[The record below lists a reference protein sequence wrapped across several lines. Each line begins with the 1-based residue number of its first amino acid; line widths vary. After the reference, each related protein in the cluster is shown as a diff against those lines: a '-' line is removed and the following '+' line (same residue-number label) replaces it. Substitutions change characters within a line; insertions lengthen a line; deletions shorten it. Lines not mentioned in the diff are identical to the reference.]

1 MLLRSCAIWRE
12 NEREVTVMKQ
22 YILDTRMGI
31 IQEEPIQGKM
41 GWDGTENQQEN
52 TCLILAATLKEF
64 EASEILHPCKKE
76 LLHSLNCEK
85 YCKVEFFHNCIQGI
99 IRSPLT
105 DGHRQKPFL
114 FGFLLY
120 QNMLWFVSDDAKL
133 PNMVEQIREEL
144 YEGFS
149 IQDFLLAFFN
159 HLIEKD
165 MSFLQKIEDGL
176 ERMEEKVLD
185 RKEAHLNEAIMQNRR
200 ELSQRHGYYPGICIC
215 DSGHHDA
222 EIWRQGNRPDAVFGK
237 SV

>member
-22 YILDTRMGI
+22 YILDTRMGT

-41 GWDGTENQQEN
+41 GWAGTENQQEN

-120 QNMLWFVSDDAKL
+120 QNML
-133 PNMVEQIREEL
+133 
-144 YEGFS
+144 
-149 IQDFLLAFFN
+149 
-159 HLIEKD
+159 
-165 MSFLQKIEDGL
+165 
-176 ERMEEKVLD
+176 
-185 RKEAHLNEAIMQNRR
+185 
-200 ELSQRHGYYPGICIC
+200 
-215 DSGHHDA
+215 
-222 EIWRQGNRPDAVFGK
+222 
-237 SV
+237 

>member
-22 YILDTRMGI
+22 YILDTRMGT

-99 IRSPLT
+99 IWSPLT

-144 YEGFS
+144 YPYS
-149 IQDFLLAFFN
+149 VAKILCVWSLTSDNQKVACLSSQHHDFL
-159 HLIEKD
+159 
-165 MSFLQKIEDGL
+165 
-176 ERMEEKVLD
+176 
-185 RKEAHLNEAIMQNRR
+185 
-200 ELSQRHGYYPGICIC
+200 
-215 DSGHHDA
+215 
-222 EIWRQGNRPDAVFGK
+222 
-237 SV
+237 

>member
-1 MLLRSCAIWRE
+1 
-12 NEREVTVMKQ
+12 
-22 YILDTRMGI
+22 
-31 IQEEPIQGKM
+31 
-41 GWDGTENQQEN
+41 
-52 TCLILAATLKEF
+52 
-64 EASEILHPCKKE
+64 
-76 LLHSLNCEK
+76 
-85 YCKVEFFHNCIQGI
+85 
-99 IRSPLT
+99 
-105 DGHRQKPFL
+105 
-114 FGFLLY
+114 
-120 QNMLWFVSDDAKL
+120 
-133 PNMVEQIREEL
+133 MVVQFREEL

-149 IQDFLLAFFN
+149 FQDFLLAFFN

-222 EIWRQGNRPDAVFGK
+222 GIWRQGNRPDAVFGK

>member
-1 MLLRSCAIWRE
+1 MS
-12 NEREVTVMKQ
+12 
-22 YILDTRMGI
+22 DTGSNTKGI
-31 IQEEPIQGKM
+31 
-41 GWDGTENQQEN
+41 
-52 TCLILAATLKEF
+52 

-176 ERMEEKVLD
+176 ERMEEKVFD